1 MPRDDRRQEAAQPVI
16 HSSFSSIPRIIVAS
30 CLPTLVSLPPA
41 FVTPLT
47 TLTSFLNLRYERP
60 EGTSWETNK
69 GSDKTRV
76 GRNCKKRGFKLSLPW
91 FSVRLT
97 ASSRD
102 HLRSLRFTLFSAVS
116 LGDRREP
123 VVAGKVTHDQG
134 YPLLGAKGNDMED
147 RNLGFKLFLVLG
159 ALVVLPASFTL
170 IHSLTAPFVSWFGSF
185 LTFPLVTR
193 SGSERSERGTEGAVN
208 SRGSWD

>member
-76 GRNCKKRGFKLSLPW
+76 GRVEGQEPNRGTG
-91 FSVRLT
+91 RGT
-97 ASSRD
+97 
-102 HLRSLRFTLFSAVS
+102 
-116 LGDRREP
+116 DRGPDEPDEVHRE
-123 VVAGKVTHDQG
+123 QG
-134 YPLLGAKGNDMED
+134 ETN
-147 RNLGFKLFLVLG
+147 
-159 ALVVLPASFTL
+159 
-170 IHSLTAPFVSWFGSF
+170 H
-185 LTFPLVTR
+185 R
-193 SGSERSERGTEGAVN
+193 SGYNVILFTTFHSYPPRSGRDPKESERNRRRPTHVRRN
-208 SRGSWD
+208 

>member
-1 MPRDDRRQEAAQPVI
+1 MSRGSLVLRLTLRSCRTVTRSSISISSRSDRERSGKSNEMEMMWKGSIVTHLVSFTVTVSFYLKIDPV
-16 HSSFSSIPRIIVAS
+16 SFSSIPRIIVAS

-91 FSVRLT
+91 SPVIPLLLSHEIDGVRKEKERLT
-97 ASSRD
+97 AYQL
-102 HLRSLRFTLFSAVS
+102 HYKS
-116 LGDRREP
+116 LGYSIL
-123 VVAGKVTHDQG
+123 H
-134 YPLLGAKGNDMED
+134 
-147 RNLGFKLFLVLG
+147 
-159 ALVVLPASFTL
+159 L
-170 IHSLTAPFVSWFGSF
+170 IFHMNFHSLEFIIYNLNLISIS
-185 LTFPLVTR
+185 
-193 SGSERSERGTEGAVN
+193 
-208 SRGSWD
+208 